1 MPPETRYDFFALL
14 ILLGVFQG
22 FLLGYF
28 LLRKR
33 SRMFRRNFFLGLL
46 VISLSLVILEILL
59 NYTGFIVRIIA
70 VDNFAEPLNFAIA
83 PLFYLYLWYGVHPDR
98 PVREWPH
105 FVPLFFYFFYCWL
118 YFLQPEQFKFNSF
131 LWSNHPELF
140 PGDNPASFHPD
151 PLFIR
156 RYINLLTVLHF
167 LFYQILAV
175 KLLVR
180 EYRQK
185 SLLMISMQPNAL
197 APYRNFAFHFM
208 VTAIIL
214 VVVKTILGRDLGDV
228 FVAGYVAV
236 MLYVTSFMIVGKS
249 SFFFE
254 QAKRSDEK
262 YKKSS
267 LEEQQKA
274 AIRNKLL
281 GLMTVEKYYCGNLV
295 SLADMAERIGE
306 TPHRVSQVINEQFG
320 VNFFSWMA
328 RYRVDEAKKILS
340 GPDARKYKIEE
351 VAEMV
356 GYNSKAAFNK
366 AFKELTGLTPSD
378 YREQV

>member
-1 MPPETRYDFFALL
+1 MAPELRFDFFALL

-22 FLLGYF
+22 IFVGYF
-28 LLRKR
+28 LLRKKAR
-33 SRMFRRNFFLGLL
+33 RFRRNFFLGLL
-46 VISLSLVILEILL
+46 LMSLSLVILEILF
-59 NYTGFIVRIIA
+59 NYTGLMARIIF

-83 PLFYLYLWYGVHPDR
+83 PLFYLYIWYGVYPEK

-105 FVPLFFYFFYCWL
+105 FVLLVLYFVYCWF
-118 YFLQPEQFKFNSF
+118 YFLQPDEFKFNSF
-131 LWSNHPELF
+131 LWSNHPELY
-140 PGDNPASFHPD
+140 PGDNPVSFNPD

-156 RYINLLTVLHF
+156 KYINELTILHF
-167 LFYQILAV
+167 FFYQFLAI
-175 KLLVR
+175 KLLIR
-180 EYRQK
+180 EYRK
-185 SLLMISMQPNAL
+185 KGLWVISMQCYEL

-208 VTAIIL
+208 VAAIIL

-236 MLYVTSFMIVGKS
+236 MLYVTSFVIVGKS

-254 QAKRSDEK
+254 QENKRNEK
-262 YKKSS
+262 YKKSA
-267 LEEQQKA
+267 LEQQQKEV
-274 AIRNKLL
+274 ISQKLQD
-281 GLMTVEKYYCGNLV
+281 LMTQEKYYCGNLV
-295 SLADMAERIGE
+295 SLADMADRIGE
-306 TPHRVSQVINEQFG
+306 TPHRVSQVINEKFG

-328 RYRVDEAKKILS
+328 RYRVEEAKKILS
-340 GPDARKYKIEE
+340 GHDARKYKIEE

-378 YREQV
+378 YREQS